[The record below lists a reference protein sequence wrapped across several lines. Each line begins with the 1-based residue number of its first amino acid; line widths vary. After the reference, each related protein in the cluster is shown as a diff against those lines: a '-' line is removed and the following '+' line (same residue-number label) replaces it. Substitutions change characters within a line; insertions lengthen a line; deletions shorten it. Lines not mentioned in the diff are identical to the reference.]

1 MKSLNERAADLLQG
15 CETVILSSV
24 NQEGY
29 PRPVPLSKI
38 ASEGISEIWMATGEH
53 SVKTKDFRSN
63 PKAGLCFYEQGNSVA
78 LTGEIEV
85 VTDAGLKQKYWQ
97 DWFIAHFPK
106 GPTDPEYV
114 LLKFRSEHA
123 TFWIRTIRPSEH
135 LTRYPVFCFFYGKS
149 FSF

>member
-38 ASEGISEIWMATGEH
+38 ASEGISEIWRATGEH
-53 SVKTKDFRSN
+53 SVKTIDFRSN
-63 PKAGLCFYEQGNSVA
+63 PKAGLCFY
-78 LTGEIEV
+78 
-85 VTDAGLKQKYWQ
+85 AGLKQKYWQ
-97 DWFIAHFPK
+97 DWFIAHIPK

-123 TFWIRTIRPSEH
+123 TFWIDGQFVHRNI
-135 LTRYPVFCFFYGKS
+135 
-149 FSF
+149 

>member
-78 LTGEIEV
+78 LTGEVEV

-97 DWFIAHFPK
+97 DWFIAHFPTDLK
-106 GPTDPEYV
+106 GSSCYGNY
-114 LLKFRSEHA
+114 K
-123 TFWIRTIRPSEH
+123 H
-135 LTRYPVFCFFYGKS
+135 LWFVGK
-149 FSF
+149 

>member
-53 SVKTKDFRSN
+53 SVKTKDFRRN

-123 TFWIRTIRPSEH
+123 TFWIDGQFVHRNI
-135 LTRYPVFCFFYGKS
+135 
-149 FSF
+149 

>member
-53 SVKTKDFRSN
+53 SVKRKISGATRKRVFVSTN
-63 PKAGLCFYEQGNSVA
+63 KGIA
-78 LTGEIEV
+78 L
-85 VTDAGLKQKYWQ
+85 
-97 DWFIAHFPK
+97 P
-106 GPTDPEYV
+106 
-114 LLKFRSEHA
+114 
-123 TFWIRTIRPSEH
+123 
-135 LTRYPVFCFFYGKS
+135 
-149 FSF
+149 

>member
-78 LTGEIEV
+78 LT
-85 VTDAGLKQKYWQ
+85 
-97 DWFIAHFPK
+97 
-106 GPTDPEYV
+106 
-114 LLKFRSEHA
+114 RSEE
-123 TFWIRTIRPSEH
+123 RR
-135 LTRYPVFCFFYGKS
+135 VGKECRS
-149 FSF
+149 RWSPYH